1 MNLTHLY
8 YFRKLIEVGSYTHA
22 AEELYITQPTL
33 SLAVSNLES
42 ELGCALIKKR
52 RSPKLELTQDGED
65 FYQAVIVACNA
76 LDNVTRTIKERA
88 ANENAMLSIGMVYSI
103 QNSEWSEA
111 IRKYQEST
119 SQYVH
124 VTWKQG
130 TTIGLMKDLR
140 DGSLDAIMA
149 GVLEKRD
156 PGIISIPASSQPACL
171 LVNVANPLAKRTR
184 ISLDEL
190 VGMPIITYQNK
201 RGAFIREIAALV
213 GKRKNLDISYDYSDE
228 ITLAS
233 LVAANPRTVA
243 IACHSW
249 LIEAF
254 HDVVPITIDEAP
266 ADFHRFYVSYRKQ
279 ERLSPA
285 LQGFVDFMKD
295 YDFDAKRENNG
306 KSGKEPCAS
315 PADFL

>member
-8 YFRKLIEVGSYTHA
+8 YFRKLIEVGSYTNA

-65 FYQAVIVACNA
+65 FYQAVVVACNA
-76 LDNVTRTIKERA
+76 LDNVTRTIKERTA
-88 ANENAMLSIGMVYSI
+88 SENSTLSVGMVSSI
-103 QNSEWSEA
+103 QNSDWSNA
-111 IRKYQEST
+111 IRKYHEST
-119 SQYVH
+119 RQHVH

-130 TTIGLMKDLR
+130 TTAGLMKDLK

-156 PGIISIPASSQPACL
+156 SDIVSIPASAQSVCL
-171 LVNVANPLAKRTR
+171 LVNKANPLANRES

-190 VGMPIITYQNK
+190 TDMPIITYK
-201 RGAFIREIAALV
+201 SKGGPFAIEITSLI
-213 GKRKNLDISYDYSDE
+213 GKRKNLSIAYEYNDE

-233 LVAANPRTVA
+233 LVTADSRIVA

-254 HDVVPITIDEAP
+254 HDVVPIPIDEAP
-266 ADFHRFYVSYRKQ
+266 IDFHRFYVSYRKQ
-279 ERLSPA
+279 ERLPLA
-285 LQGFVDFMKD
+285 LQEFVNFMKD
-295 YDFDAKRENNG
+295 YDFNAKAENQ
-306 KSGKEPCAS
+306 
-315 PADFL
+315 